1 VTDLE
6 SQKGMKDRTESLR
19 VGDRAPE
26 FSLATANSVGALKV
40 GDRISLSQLTAPGPV
55 IVEFLRGTW

>member
-1 VTDLE
+1 
-6 SQKGMKDRTESLR
+6 MKDRTETLR

-26 FSLATANSVGALKV
+26 FRLAAANDTAAAKVREPVSLAPLVA
-40 GDRISLSQLTAPGPV
+40 RGPV